1 MLTERSRRSR
11 RVLRRRLTK
20 SVVDGLKLTK
30 QERFVWDTDLKRF
43 ALRIYPSGTKTY
55 LLRLRADGRQR
66 WYTIGQHGD
75 PWTVE
80 TAREEARRVLG
91 QAANVRKLRE
101 TGAAPP
107 TLLHPVEARE
117 QTRTGTTLAVF
128 ARRYIEDHAVPHKA
142 PGTVEADRGLLGLR
156 DDRAGR
162 RERKPRKQTRR
173 ILHTLGSKRVDRV
186 TRADVVKL
194 HLAWKDTPTKANRA
208 VALLSHI
215 FTMAEKWGVRS
226 DGSNPCRHV
235 ERFKETRRERFLS
248 AQELAKLGAA
258 LADADSEGNVSP
270 FAISAIR
277 LLIFTG
283 ARAGEVL
290 GLTWDAVDA
299 SGGAVRVPR
308 KGRMLTLYLP
318 PPALEVLAKLPRVED
333 TPYVIVGRRRTR
345 PPAQDGPL
353 SLAGLEQVW
362 QVVRK
367 AADLED
373 VRLHDLRHSFASV
386 AVAAGA
392 SLPLIGGLLGHTQ
405 PSTTARYAHLSA
417 DPLRAA
423 AEATAGTIAAAMKAK
438 PKKRRNVTA
447 MRRRR

>member
-11 RVLRRRLTK
+11 RTLRRRLSK
-20 SVVDGLKLTK
+20 AVVDALRPTER
-30 QERFVWDTDLKRF
+30 ERFVWDTDVRRF
-43 ALRIYPSGTKTY
+43 VLRIYPSGTKTY
-55 LLRLRADGRQR
+55 MLRLRADGRQR

-117 QTRTGTTLAVF
+117 QMRTGTTLADF
-128 ARRYIEDHAVPHKA
+128 ARRYIEDHAIPHKA

-156 DDRAGR
+156 EDRAGR
-162 RERKPRKQTRR
+162 RENKPRKRTRR

-194 HLAWKDTPTKANRA
+194 HLSWRDTPTKANRA
-208 VALLSHI
+208 IALLSHL
-215 FTMAEKWGVRS
+215 FAMAEKWGVRS

-258 LADADSEGNVSP
+258 LADAESEGNVSP
-270 FAISAIR
+270 FALSAIR
-277 LLIFTG
+277 LLVFTG
-283 ARAGEVL
+283 ARASEVL
-290 GLTWDAVDA
+290 GLEWTSVDA
-299 SGGAVRVPR
+299 AGGAVRLKR
-308 KGRMLTLYLP
+308 KGGVGTLYLP
-318 PPALEVLAKLPRVED
+318 PPALEVLSTLPRVAGH
-333 TPYVIVGRRRTR
+333 PFVIPGSRQGRALT
-345 PPAQDGPL
+345 L
-353 SLAGLEQVW
+353 SGLEQVW
-362 QVVRK
+362 QVVRER
-367 AADLED
+367 AGLED

-392 SLPLIGGLLGHTQ
+392 SLPLIGGLLGHTE

>member
-11 RVLRRRLTK
+11 RTLRRRLSK
-20 SVVDGLKLTK
+20 AVVDALRPTER
-30 QERFVWDTDLKRF
+30 ERFVWDTDVRRF
-43 ALRIYPSGTKTY
+43 VLRIYPSGTKTY
-55 LLRLRADGRQR
+55 MLRLRADGRQR

-117 QTRTGTTLAVF
+117 QMRTGTTLADF
-128 ARRYIEDHAVPHKA
+128 ARRYIEDHAIPHKA

-156 DDRAGR
+156 EDRAGR
-162 RERKPRKQTRR
+162 RENKPRKRTRR
-173 ILHTLGSKRVDRV
+173 ILDTLGSKRVDRV

-194 HLAWKDTPTKANRA
+194 HLSWRDTPTKANRGL
-208 VALLSHI
+208 ALLSHL
-215 FTMAEKWGVRS
+215 FAMAEKWGVRS

-235 ERFKETRRERFLS
+235 PRFKETKRERFLS
-248 AQELAKLGAA
+248 AAELGSLGKA
-258 LADADSEGNVSP
+258 LASLEAEERYSP
-270 FAISAIR
+270 FALAAVR

-283 ARAGEVL
+283 ARASEVL
-290 GLTWDAVDA
+290 GLTWALVDA
-299 SGGAVRVPR
+299 ANGLVRLKR
-308 KGRMLTLYLP
+308 KGGIGTLYLP
-318 PPALEVLAKLPRVED
+318 PPALEVLSKLPRVD
-333 TPYVIVGRRRTR
+333 GCPFVIAGSRQGR
-345 PPAQDGPL
+345 AL

-362 QVVRK
+362 QVVRER
-367 AADLED
+367 AGLED

-386 AVAAGA
+386 AVAGGA

-447 MRRRR
+447 LRRRRR